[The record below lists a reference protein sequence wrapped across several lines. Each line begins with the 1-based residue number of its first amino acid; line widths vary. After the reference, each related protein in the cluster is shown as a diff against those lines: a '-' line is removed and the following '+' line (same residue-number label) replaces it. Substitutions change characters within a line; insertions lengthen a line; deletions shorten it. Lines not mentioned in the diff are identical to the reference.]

1 MEMEQILKRLDWLD
15 DQRRA
20 DKGTIAAL
28 EERIA
33 RMEGELNAANHQIQE
48 MSGEITH
55 LKTILE
61 KVDTFEASVA
71 QLRMELTRAIEA
83 SEKRRLD
90 RERELEELRRVQLDG
105 INNHLIEMRKEI
117 DAIPEMQSKIQAR
130 VEEDYRLA
138 RLIEELRQ
146 QMTEKRREDEQ
157 WLRSMRMLEENQR
170 RDEKRLTDLQGEMLA
185 LRKRADE
192 QRGRLDL
199 AADSLRKL
207 ETRVHELASVES
219 DRREA
224 FNALLEKQNL
234 IQVDRDRK
242 WKEWQTRFETI
253 ETQAMEMETHIQNL
267 HTAERDIRRAH
278 ETVETLIEKVERRIN
293 EITEMQ
299 RLSEERFRQEWV
311 TFKADDQKRWTNYT
325 LTQEEQTRESARSR
339 TKLLERITEIEDNL
353 QELQDIVQQI
363 DEQTSRRLQSLLA
376 AARDWVA
383 DYEKVLGRAQV

>member
-33 RMEGELNAANHQIQE
+33 RMEGELNAASHQIQE

-61 KVDTFEASVA
+61 KVDTFEASIA
-71 QLRMELTRAIEA
+71 QLRMELTRAIDA
-83 SEKRRLD
+83 GEKRRLD

-325 LTQEEQTRESARSR
+325 LTQEEQTRESSRSR